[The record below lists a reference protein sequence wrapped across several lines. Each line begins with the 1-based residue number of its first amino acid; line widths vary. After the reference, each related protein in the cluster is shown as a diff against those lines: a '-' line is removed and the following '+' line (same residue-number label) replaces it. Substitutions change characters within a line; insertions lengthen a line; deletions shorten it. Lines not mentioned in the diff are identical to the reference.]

1 MTAMT
6 MGRLTG
12 DRVTNR
18 YGIKRTLT
26 YSGLFIGSGLLLS
39 ALLPFPLT
47 AGLGFILTGFG
58 VSCVIPMVFS
68 MAGRSAGISS
78 GSAIAAVST
87 VGYFGFLLVPPMV
100 GSVAEL
106 AGLRWSFG
114 LMALFGMAITVL
126 VQRLLTGE
134 ETPGAAPRD
143 TTAAITD

>member
-1 MTAMT
+1 
-6 MGRLTG
+6 
-12 DRVTNR
+12 
-18 YGIKRTLT
+18 
-26 YSGLFIGSGLLLS
+26 
-39 ALLPFPLT
+39 
-47 AGLGFILTGFG
+47 GLGFMLTGFG

-68 MAGRSAGISS
+68 MAGRSAGMSS

-114 LMALFGMAITVL
+114 LMALFGIAITVL

-134 ETPGAAPRD
+134 ETAGAAPRD
-143 TTAAITD
+143 TTAAILD